1 MATVRN
7 FRQYQLDAINNM
19 RIGSILC
26 GGVGAGKSYTALGF
40 YFNQE
45 GGDICKQGSK
55 MDNPRDLYI
64 ITTARKR
71 DTKEWES
78 EMAPFLISS
87 NPELDIYPGHK
98 VIVDSWNNIVKY
110 VGVEGAFF
118 IFDEQRVVGNGAWV
132 KAFLKI
138 AKSNKWILLSATPGD
153 KWEDYIPVFVAN
165 GFYRN
170 AAEFKREHF
179 VYNRWASYP
188 LVDRI
193 INEGKL
199 VRLRNEIL
207 VDIRYKR
214 ETVEHHEDVWCDF
227 DFGKYRQVMKT
238 RQWEGEPI
246 ENGSKLCYILRM
258 ILNSDQDRQVKL
270 LELVEKH
277 PRIIVFYNFDYERDI
292 LLGLEY
298 GEGVA
303 VAEWSGKKH
312 QEIPDTDRW
321 IYVAQYAANAEGWNC
336 ILTDTIVFFSQNYS
350 YRTMVQACGRINR
363 ANTPFVN
370 LYYYHFKCR
379 FGIDLAI
386 SQTLKDKKEFNENK
400 YVKKLDLG
408 G

>member
-1 MATVRN
+1 MKKDILRTDQFEAVRQMKN
-7 FRQYQLDAINNM
+7 
-19 RIGSILC
+19 GCILC
-26 GGVGAGKSYTALGF
+26 GGVGSGKSRTALM
-40 YFNQE
+40 YYISVY
-45 GGDICKQGSK
+45 GGWMSYDTGYIEPKK
-55 MDNPRDLYI
+55 PANLFI
-64 ITTARKR
+64 ITTAKKR
-71 DTKEWES
+71 DSGEWEA
-78 EMAPFLISS
+78 EMSLFRIG
-87 NPELDIYPGHK
+87 ELQEY
-98 VIVDSWNNIVKY
+98 VVDSWNNIKNYSEVRD
-110 VGVEGAFF
+110 AFF

-193 INEGKL
+193 INEGRL

-214 ETVEHHEDVWCDF
+214 ETVEHHEDIWCDF

-363 ANTPFVN
+363 ANTPFVD
-370 LYYYHFKCR
+370 LYYYHFNCR

>member
-1 MATVRN
+1 MKKDILRTDQFEAVRQMKN
-7 FRQYQLDAINNM
+7 
-19 RIGSILC
+19 GCILC
-26 GGVGAGKSYTALGF
+26 GGVGSGKSRTALM
-40 YFNQE
+40 YYISVY
-45 GGDICKQGSK
+45 GGWMSYDTGYIEPKK
-55 MDNPRDLYI
+55 PANLFI
-64 ITTARKR
+64 ITTAKKR
-71 DTKEWES
+71 DSGEWEA
-78 EMAPFLISS
+78 EMSLFRIG
-87 NPELDIYPGHK
+87 ELQEY
-98 VIVDSWNNIVKY
+98 VVDSWNNIKNYSEVRD
-110 VGVEGAFF
+110 AFF

-179 VYNRWASYP
+179 VYNRWTSYP

-214 ETVEHHEDVWCDF
+214 ETVEHHEDIWCDF

-312 QEIPDTDRW
+312 QEIPNTDRW

-363 ANTPFVN
+363 ANTPFVD
-370 LYYYHFKCR
+370 LYYYHLKCR